1 LSEVYLQYHRLVESF
16 RSRKPLDSDLV
27 LPDARIRAAFMR
39 VLEEEIE
46 ELRDDQ
52 IATTDILSPDTL
64 TQKKVGLSQ
73 LSS

>member
-1 LSEVYLQYHRLVESF
+1 
-16 RSRKPLDSDLV
+16 
-27 LPDARIRAAFMR
+27 MR